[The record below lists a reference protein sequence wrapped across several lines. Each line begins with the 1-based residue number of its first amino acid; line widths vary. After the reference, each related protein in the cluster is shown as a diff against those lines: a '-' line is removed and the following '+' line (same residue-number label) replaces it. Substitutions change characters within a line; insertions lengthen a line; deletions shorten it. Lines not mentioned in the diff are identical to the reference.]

1 VILPK
6 AGGGELILVDTSA
19 FIEFLNR
26 TGSREDQIVEQLV
39 EQLVADSDEIAI
51 PDISL
56 TEILLGV
63 RDVQEY
69 AEVKSSL
76 LTFPILSLTGA
87 NSYIAAADLY
97 RKCRKKGAT
106 VRNTFALLIAQIAIE
121 HKATLLH
128 NDRDFDA
135 IAKICELKLYKK

>member
-1 VILPK
+1 M
-6 AGGGELILVDTSA
+6 ILVDTSA

-26 TGSREDQIVEQLV
+26 TGSREDRIV
-39 EQLVADSDEIAI
+39 EQLVADNDEIAI

-56 TEILLGV
+56 TEILQGI
-63 RDVQEY
+63 RDEHEY
-69 AEVKSSL
+69 AEVKLSL
-76 LTFPILSLTGA
+76 LTFPILSLTNT

-106 VRNTFALLIAQIAIE
+106 VRNTVDLLVAQIAVE

-128 NDRDFDA
+128 NDRDFDT
-135 IAKICELKLYKK
+135 IAKICDLKLYKK

>member
-1 VILPK
+1 M
-6 AGGGELILVDTSA
+6 ILVDTSA

-26 TGSREDQIVEQLV
+26 TGSREDRIV
-39 EQLVADSDEIAI
+39 EQLVADNDEIAI

-56 TEILLGV
+56 TEILQGI
-63 RDVQEY
+63 RDEQEY

-76 LTFPILSLTGA
+76 LTFPILSLTNT

-106 VRNTFALLIAQIAIE
+106 VRSTVDLLVAQIAVE

-135 IAKICELKLYKK
+135 IAKICDLKLYKK

>member
-1 VILPK
+1 M
-6 AGGGELILVDTSA
+6 ILVDTSA

-26 TGSREDQIVEQLV
+26 TGSREDRIV
-39 EQLVADSDEIAI
+39 EQLVADNDEIAI

-56 TEILLGV
+56 TEILQGI
-63 RDVQEY
+63 RDEQEY

-76 LTFPILSLTGA
+76 LTFPILSLTNT

-106 VRNTFALLIAQIAIE
+106 VRNTVDLLVAQIAVE

-135 IAKICELKLYKK
+135 IAKICDLKLYKK